1 MLQIEAALRLV
12 AQRLQFGRVLKLR
25 LPQASRLG
33 WLADLAIAGRP
44 SAAVFLLEAH
54 AQRIVMGQQRLQ
66 RAVEH
71 VAVQGLSG
79 LEQKGLVPVVT
90 IGDVFVEEC
99 LVNRQELHAPLHR
112 A

>member
-1 MLQIEAALRLV
+1 
-12 AQRLQFGRVLKLR
+12 
-25 LPQASRLG
+25 
-33 WLADLAIAGRP
+33 
-44 SAAVFLLEAH
+44 
-54 AQRIVMGQQRLQ
+54 MGQQRLQ

-112 A
+112 ALINLHGRGVPLGDHCRQPLDCLQLE